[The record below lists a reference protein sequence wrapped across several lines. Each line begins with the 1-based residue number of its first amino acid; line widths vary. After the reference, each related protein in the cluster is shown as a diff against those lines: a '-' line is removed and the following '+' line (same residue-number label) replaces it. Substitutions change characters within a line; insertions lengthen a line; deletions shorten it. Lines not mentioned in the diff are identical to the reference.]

1 MIVWDEVVK
10 EKIPGLHVTLGILK
24 NVKVGPPTDRNKEIY
39 NHVISLTRE
48 KFSLENLKND
58 PIIRA
63 YRDFYW
69 HYLKIDPTKVRP
81 AGEALIRRVLSNKP
95 IPNISNLVDAYN
107 AASIETRISLGA
119 YNYDL
124 LKLPLHIRFA
134 KGGEKFKP
142 IGKKEIQLTG
152 KELVLA
158 DQEKI
163 ICLYPH
169 RDSDETKV
177 DLNTCNVLIVGYGV
191 PNIDSEAVFTA
202 VRTACNYILK
212 VAGGF
217 LEKIE
222 KYSV

>member
-24 NVKVGPPTDRNKEIY
+24 NVKVGPPTDKNKEIY
-39 NHVISLTRE
+39 SHATSVIRE

-95 IPNISNLVDAYN
+95 IPNISNFVDAYN

-134 KGGEKFKP
+134 KGFL
-142 IGKKEIQLTG
+142 LT
-152 KELVLA
+152 
-158 DQEKI
+158 
-163 ICLYPH
+163 
-169 RDSDETKV
+169 
-177 DLNTCNVLIVGYGV
+177 
-191 PNIDSEAVFTA
+191 
-202 VRTACNYILK
+202 
-212 VAGGF
+212 
-217 LEKIE
+217 
-222 KYSV
+222 